1 MLFWGLFSGLAKYS
15 RASVTKLLYAK
26 SMKSSHALLLS
37 LLIGLSPMGWSNSPA
52 AGKSPVYGYLE
63 TATLQGQGRLT
74 FWGFDVYDAR
84 YYVADPKG
92 QNGFAL
98 EIQYIRSFKGNELA
112 KRTIYE
118 MSRQGVSEKQRALWL
133 QSLEKIFPDIASGD
147 TLIGLHLPDKGTMFL
162 HNGKVIGDV
171 PGDAFAKAFFG
182 IWLDERTSA
191 PKLRTALIATRC
203 PPALIAAN
211 CPNP

>member
-1 MLFWGLFSGLAKYS
+1 
-15 RASVTKLLYAK
+15 
-26 SMKSSHALLLS
+26 MK
-37 LLIGLSPMGWSNSPA
+37 LSPKILFALFISLCSLSWANSPTV
-52 AGKSPVYGYLE
+52 GKSPVYRYLE
-63 TATLQGQGRLT
+63 AATLQGQGRLT

-98 EIQYIRSFKGNELA
+98 EIQYIRSFKGADLA
-112 KRTIYE
+112 KRTIDE
-118 MSRQGVSEKQRALWL
+118 MSRQGVSEKQRSVWL

-162 HNGKVIGDV
+162 HNGKLVGDIS
-171 PGDAFAKAFFG
+171 GDAFAKAFFG

-191 PKLRTALIATRC
+191 PKLRSALIATRC

>member
-1 MLFWGLFSGLAKYS
+1 MSWA
-15 RASVTKLLYAK
+15 
-26 SMKSSHALLLS
+26 
-37 LLIGLSPMGWSNSPA
+37 NSPA

-98 EIQYIRSFKGNELA
+98 EIQYIRSFKGSDLA
-112 KRTIYE
+112 KRTIHE
-118 MSRQGVSEKQRALWL
+118 MGRQGVSEKQRALWL

-203 PPALIAAN
+203 PPALITAN

>member
-1 MLFWGLFSGLAKYS
+1 MLSSMNWIRTFLLAL
-15 RASVTKLLYAK
+15 AIPI
-26 SMKSSHALLLS
+26 MGSSIAFANA
-37 LLIGLSPMGWSNSPA
+37 PNA
-52 AGKSPVYGYLE
+52 TKSPVFRYIE
-63 TATLQGQGRLT
+63 NAVLQGQGRLT

-84 YYVADPKG
+84 YYVADPRG

-98 EIQYIRSFKGNELA
+98 EIHYVRSFKGADLA
-112 KRTIYE
+112 KRTIDE
-118 MSRQGVSEKQRALWL
+118 MTRQGVSEKQRLAWL

-147 TLIGLHLPDKGTMFL
+147 TLIGLHLPDKGTLFL
-162 HNGKVIGDV
+162 HNGKPVGDI

-182 IWLDERTSA
+182 IWLDERTSV
-191 PKLRTALIATRC
+191 PKLRSALIASRC

>member
-26 SMKSSHALLLS
+26 SMKSSHALVLS
-37 LLIGLSPMGWSNSPA
+37 LLIGLSPMSWANSPA
-52 AGKSPVYGYLE
+52 VGKSPVYGYLE

-98 EIQYIRSFKGNELA
+98 EIQYIRSFKGNDLA
-112 KRTIYE
+112 KRTIDE

>member
-1 MLFWGLFSGLAKYS
+1 
-15 RASVTKLLYAK
+15 
-26 SMKSSHALLLS
+26 MKSGHALLLS
-37 LLIGLSPMGWSNSPA
+37 LLIGLSSMGWANSPP
-52 AGKSPVYGYLE
+52 AGKSPVYRYLE

-98 EIQYIRSFKGNELA
+98 EIQYIRSFKGNDLA
-112 KRTIYE
+112 KRTIDE

-133 QSLEKIFPDIASGD
+133 QSLEKIFPDITSGD
-147 TLIGLHLPDKGTMFL
+147 TLIGLYLPDKGTMFL

-171 PGDAFAKAFFG
+171 PGDTFAKAFFG

>member
-1 MLFWGLFSGLAKYS
+1 
-15 RASVTKLLYAK
+15 
-26 SMKSSHALLLS
+26 MKSSHALVLS
-37 LLIGLSPMGWSNSPA
+37 LLIGLSPMGWANSPA
-52 AGKSPVYGYLE
+52 AGKSPVYRYLE

-98 EIQYIRSFKGNELA
+98 EIQYIRSFKGADLA
-112 KRTIYE
+112 KRTIDE
-118 MSRQGVSEKQRALWL
+118 MSRQGVSEKQRTLWL

-147 TLIGLHLPDKGTMFL
+147 TLIGLYLPDKGTMFL

-211 CPNP
+211 CPNS

>member
-1 MLFWGLFSGLAKYS
+1 
-15 RASVTKLLYAK
+15 
-26 SMKSSHALLLS
+26 MKSSHAFVLS
-37 LLIGLSPMGWSNSPA
+37 LLIGLSPMGWANSPA

-63 TATLQGQGRLT
+63 SATLQGQGRLT

-98 EIQYIRSFKGNELA
+98 EIQYIRSFKGNDLA
-112 KRTIYE
+112 KRTIHE

-171 PGDAFAKAFFG
+171 PGDTFAKAFFG

>member
-15 RASVTKLLYAK
+15 RAPVTKLLYAK
-26 SMKSSHALLLS
+26 SMKSSLALVLS
-37 LLIGLSPMGWSNSPA
+37 LLIGLSPMSWANSPA

-98 EIQYIRSFKGNELA
+98 EIQYIRSFKGNDLA
-112 KRTIYE
+112 KRTIHE

-203 PPALIAAN
+203 PPALITAN